1 MTNRLGGKSAL
12 ITGASSGIGRAIAR
26 RFAAEGARLVL
37 ADITRQAREGGLPTA
52 HLLRAEGHDVEFIQM
67 DVASEQD
74 AARAVDTAVRRF
86 GRLDVLV
93 NDAAIGIGKTLTDTS
108 LEEWNRVL
116 SVNLTGVFLMS
127 RAAVVQ
133 MLKQDILQPDP
144 WPDRQHLVPAR
155 HDRLSGGYR
164 LWNLEVRGGLHDAPD
179 RRGLCEGSHHLQ
191 RGGAGQDRHWKSRQG
206 GRAALDGLLAGANAD
221 APVRHAG
228 RCRQRGAVP
237 GFRRGDVHHR
247 REYPGRRRLD
257 GGMTWRKCCRP
268 LQMDGHYATFT
279 S

>member
-1 MTNRLGGKSAL
+1 MTNRLAGKSAL

-37 ADITRQAREGGLPTA
+37 ADITHQVREGGLPTA
-52 HLLRAEGHDVEFIQM
+52 HLLRAEGHDVEFVQM

-133 MLKQDILQPDP
+133 MLEQDIRHQTRGRIVNISSQHGMIACPEDIAYGTSKSGVVYMT
-144 WPDRQHLVPAR
+144 RQIAVDYAK
-155 HDRLSGGYR
+155 DFIIC
-164 LWNLEVRGGLHDAPD
+164 NAVAP
-179 RRGLCEGSHHLQ
+179 GKIVTGK
-191 RGGAGQDRHWKSRQG
+191 A
-206 GRAALDGLLAGANAD
+206 GRAAEPRWMDYSRARTPMPRLGTPDDVASAALFLASDEATFITGENIL
-221 APVRHAG
+221 V
-228 RCRQRGAVP
+228 
-237 GFRRGDVHHR
+237 
-247 REYPGRRRLD
+247 D
-257 GGMTWRKCCRP
+257 GGWM
-268 LQMDGHYATFT
+268 AA
-279 S
+279 